1 MSVERVFGLSVE
13 RVFRA
18 SLFVRFEAAVVCDLM
33 CGATPA
39 DHLEVFCGTST
50 AAEAI
55 TTI

>member
-1 MSVERVFGLSVE
+1 MRRVGGLSVE